1 MNQHTPLRAGGSLLE
16 RAAELYG
23 FTPVPQPPQMPA
35 PEPKPEPEV
44 AAAAPAP
51 KPKLEVGAPAPAPTA
66 EVPSPQPEAPA
77 PQLEALTPRSEAL
90 APHLEAPTPQPDP
103 PRLRP
108 ARALPRPVGTA
119 AVDRDA
125 LREAG
130 FIEPD
135 APSGGVAEEFR
146 IVKRQLLDGA
156 GASAKGR
163 TILVCSAQPDE
174 GKTFC
179 AVNLALSLAAERDRE
194 VLLIDADFPKPEILS
209 ILGLEGGLGLVD
221 ALSDP
226 ALDPESLVIRTDVPG
241 LSVLPAGR
249 HVSNVTEL
257 LASERTREVFDRLGD
272 ANPRR
277 ILLFD
282 APPAL
287 LASPASVLAAHA
299 GQLLLVVR
307 ADQTTESDLRET
319 VALLSACTEIRLLLN
334 GAGFAATGRRFG
346 SYYGYG
352 Q

>member
-1 MNQHTPLRAGGSLLE
+1 MNQHTPLRTGGSLLE
-16 RAAELYG
+16 RAADLYG
-23 FTPVPQPPQMPA
+23 FAPVQAPALAPA
-35 PEPKPEPEV
+35 PDPIAEPVRAPLPEPEV
-44 AAAAPAP
+44 AKPAAEAPVPTPAPALAPSPAP
-51 KPKLEVGAPAPAPTA
+51 K
-66 EVPSPQPEAPA
+66 
-77 PQLEALTPRSEAL
+77 
-90 APHLEAPTPQPDP
+90 
-103 PRLRP
+103 LRP
-108 ARALPRPVGTA
+108 ARATHVRTTGS
-119 AVDRDA
+119 AVIDRDA
-125 LREAG
+125 LRESG

-135 APSGGVAEEFR
+135 APGSGLAEEFR
-146 IVKRQLLDGA
+146 IVKRQLLLDLGE
-156 GASAKGR
+156 SARSR
-163 TILVCSAQPDE
+163 TILVCSARPDE

-179 AVNLALSLAAERDRE
+179 AVNLALSLAAERERE

-209 ILGLEGGLGLVD
+209 ILGLEGGAGLVD
-221 ALSDP
+221 ALADP
-226 ALDPESLVIRTDVPG
+226 SVDAESLVIRTDVEG

-249 HVSNVTEL
+249 HVANVTEL
-257 LASERTREVFDRLGD
+257 LASERTRDVLDRLAE

-307 ADQTTESDLRET
+307 ADQTTEADLREAA
-319 VALLSACTEIRLLLN
+319 ALLSACSDIRLLLN

>member
-23 FTPVPQPPQMPA
+23 FGLPAAPAGEAAPTPQPE
-35 PEPKPEPEV
+35 PEVVKAAPEPEV
-44 AAAAPAP
+44 AQWAPAEQP
-51 KPKLEVGAPAPAPTA
+51 IPAEPAPA
-66 EVPSPQPEAPA
+66 APK
-77 PQLEALTPRSEAL
+77 
-90 APHLEAPTPQPDP
+90 
-103 PRLRP
+103 LRP
-108 ARALPRPVGTA
+108 ARVAASPLGTA
-119 AVDRDA
+119 VVDREA

-135 APSGGVAEEFR
+135 APGGGLAEEFR
-146 IVKRQLLDGA
+146 IVKRQLLLDTSGEGGKA
-156 GASAKGR
+156 R
-163 TILVCSAQPDE
+163 TILICSARPDE

-179 AVNLALSLAAERDRE
+179 AINLALSLAAERERE
-194 VLLIDADFPKPEILS
+194 VLLIDADFPKPEVLS
-209 ILGLEGGLGLVD
+209 ILGLEGGAGLVD
-221 ALSDP
+221 ALADHDV
-226 ALDPESLVIRTDVPG
+226 DPESLVIRTDVQG

-249 HVSNVTEL
+249 HVPNVTEL
-257 LASERTREVFDRLGD
+257 LASERTREVLDRLTE

-287 LASPASVLAAHA
+287 LASPASVLASHA

-307 ADQTTESDLRET
+307 ADQTTESDLREAAT
-319 VALLSACTEIRLLLN
+319 LLSACSNIRLLLN

>member
-1 MNQHTPLRAGGSLLE
+1 MNQHTPLRSGGSLLE

-23 FTPVPQPPQMPA
+23 FGLEVPKPAPAPVPAPQ
-35 PEPKPEPEV
+35 PEPEV
-44 AAAAPAP
+44 AKAAPAP
-51 KPKLEVGAPAPAPTA
+51 QPKAEPEAKAPAAPAKWVSAPEPRPEIAKAPPADEPAPA
-66 EVPSPQPEAPA
+66 Q
-77 PQLEALTPRSEAL
+77 
-90 APHLEAPTPQPDP
+90 
-103 PRLRP
+103 RLRP
-108 ARALPRPVGTA
+108 ARPAPLAPGEGA
-119 AVDRDA
+119 KIDRDA

-135 APSGGVAEEFR
+135 APGGALAEEFR
-146 IVKRQLLDGA
+146 IVKRQLLLDA
-156 GASAKGR
+156 GGEGGKAR

-179 AVNLALSLAAERDRE
+179 AINLALSLAAERDRD
-194 VLLIDADFPKPEILS
+194 VLLIDADFPKPEVLS
-209 ILGLEGGLGLVD
+209 ILGLEGGAGLVD
-221 ALSDP
+221 AIADP
-226 ALDPESLVIRTDVPG
+226 DVDPETLVIRTDVEG

-249 HVSNVTEL
+249 HVSNITEL
-257 LASERTREVFDRLGD
+257 LASERTRDVLARLAE

-287 LASPASVLAAHA
+287 LASPASVLATHA

-307 ADQTTESDLRET
+307 ADQTTESDLREAAT
-319 VALLSACTEIRLLLN
+319 LLSACSNIRLLLN

>member
-1 MNQHTPLRAGGSLLE
+1 MNQHTPLRSGGSLLE

-23 FTPVPQPPQMPA
+23 FGLDAPKPAAPVPSPQPEPEVAKAAPAPQPKAEPEAKAPAAPAKWLSA
-35 PEPKPEPEV
+35 PEPKPEIARAAPLEEPV
-44 AAAAPAP
+44 AA
-51 KPKLEVGAPAPAPTA
+51 
-66 EVPSPQPEAPA
+66 Q
-77 PQLEALTPRSEAL
+77 
-90 APHLEAPTPQPDP
+90 
-103 PRLRP
+103 RLRP
-108 ARALPRPVGTA
+108 ARPAPFAPGEGA
-119 AVDRDA
+119 AIDRDA

-135 APSGGVAEEFR
+135 APGGALAEEFR
-146 IVKRQLLDGA
+146 IVKRQLLLDA
-156 GASAKGR
+156 GGEGGKAR

-179 AVNLALSLAAERDRE
+179 AINLALSLAAERDRD
-194 VLLIDADFPKPEILS
+194 VLLIDADFPKPEVLS
-209 ILGLEGGLGLVD
+209 ILGLEGGAGLVD
-221 ALSDP
+221 AIADP
-226 ALDPESLVIRTDVPG
+226 DVDPETLVIRTDVEG

-249 HVSNVTEL
+249 HVSNITEL
-257 LASERTREVFDRLGD
+257 LASERTHEVLARLAG

-287 LASPASVLAAHA
+287 LASPASVLATHA

-307 ADQTTESDLRET
+307 ADQTTESDLREAAT
-319 VALLSACTEIRLLLN
+319 LLSACSNIRLLLN

>member
-1 MNQHTPLRAGGSLLE
+1 MNQHTPLRTGGSLLE

-23 FTPVPQPPQMPA
+23 FS
-35 PEPKPEPEV
+35 PEQ
-44 AAAAPAP
+44 
-51 KPKLEVGAPAPAPTA
+51 APAPAPEPIPAPVAAPVA
-66 EVPSPQPEAPA
+66 EPEVLKVEAEAPA
-77 PQLEALTPRSEAL
+77 P
-90 APHLEAPTPQPDP
+90 APAPKQ
-103 PRLRP
+103 RP
-108 ARALPRPVGTA
+108 ARAAAAARAPGSA
-119 AVDRDA
+119 AVDREA

-135 APSGGVAEEFR
+135 APGGGLAEEFR
-146 IVKRQLLDGA
+146 IVKRQLLLGL
-156 GASAKGR
+156 GGSARAR
-163 TILVCSAQPDE
+163 TILVCSARPDE

-179 AVNLALSLAAERDRE
+179 AINLALSLAAERERE

-209 ILGLEGGLGLVD
+209 ILGLEGGAGLVD
-221 ALSDP
+221 ALADP
-226 ALDPESLVIRTDVPG
+226 SVDPEALVIRTDVEG

-249 HVSNVTEL
+249 HVPNVTEL
-257 LASERTREVFDRLGD
+257 LASERTREVLDRLAE

-277 ILLFD
+277 ILIFD

-287 LASPASVLAAHA
+287 LASPAAVLAGHA

-307 ADQTTESDLRET
+307 ADQTTEADLREAAT
-319 VALLSACTEIRLLLN
+319 LLSACSDIRLLLN

>member
-23 FTPVPQPPQMPA
+23 FGIPAATPA
-35 PEPKPEPEV
+35 PAPVAAPKPEPEV
-44 AAAAPAP
+44 LELQTEADAAPAQPAAKNPEPAPAAKIRPAFVAAAPYIG
-51 KPKLEVGAPAPAPTA
+51 GAAI
-66 EVPSPQPEAPA
+66 
-77 PQLEALTPRSEAL
+77 
-90 APHLEAPTPQPDP
+90 
-103 PRLRP
+103 
-108 ARALPRPVGTA
+108 
-119 AVDRDA
+119 DREA

-135 APSGGVAEEFR
+135 APGGGLAEEFR
-146 IVKRQLLDGA
+146 IVKRQLLLGMA
-156 GASAKGR
+156 GDDAKSR
-163 TILVCSAQPDE
+163 TILVCSARPDE

-179 AVNLALSLAAERDRE
+179 AVNLALSLAAERERE
-194 VLLIDADFPKPEILS
+194 VLLIDADFPKPEVLS
-209 ILGLEGGLGLVD
+209 LLGLEGGAGLVD
-221 ALSDP
+221 ALADP
-226 ALDPESLVIRTDVPG
+226 SVDPESLVIRTDVTG

-249 HVSNVTEL
+249 HAPNVTEL
-257 LASERTREVFDRLGD
+257 IASERTHEVLARLAE
-272 ANPRR
+272 ANSRR

-287 LASPASVLAAHA
+287 LASPASVLASHA

-319 VALLSACTEIRLLLN
+319 VALLSACSDIRLLLN
-334 GAGFAATGRRFG
+334 GAGFAATGQRFG

>member
-23 FTPVPQPPQMPA
+23 FAPVQAPDVQAPPVQAPA
-35 PEPKPEPEV
+35 PEPAFIPASVASPVPEPEV
-44 AAAAPAP
+44 LKVEAEAPAP
-51 KPKLEVGAPAPAPTA
+51 K
-66 EVPSPQPEAPA
+66 
-77 PQLEALTPRSEAL
+77 
-90 APHLEAPTPQPDP
+90 
-103 PRLRP
+103 LRP
-108 ARALPRPVGTA
+108 ARAAAAARAPGSA
-119 AVDRDA
+119 AVHRDA

-135 APSGGVAEEFR
+135 APGGGLAEEFR
-146 IVKRQLLDGA
+146 IVKRQLLLGL
-156 GASAKGR
+156 GGSAKAR
-163 TILVCSAQPDE
+163 TILVCSARPDE

-179 AVNLALSLAAERDRE
+179 AINLALSLAAERERE
-194 VLLIDADFPKPEILS
+194 VLLVDADFPKPEILS
-209 ILGLEGGLGLVD
+209 ILGLEGGAGLVD
-221 ALSDP
+221 ALADSSV
-226 ALDPESLVIRTDVPG
+226 DPEALVIRTDVEG

-249 HVSNVTEL
+249 HVPNVTEL
-257 LASERTREVFDRLGD
+257 LASERTREVLDRLAE

-277 ILLFD
+277 ILIFD

-287 LASPASVLAAHA
+287 LASPASVLAGHA

-307 ADQTTESDLRET
+307 ADQTTEADLREAAT
-319 VALLSACTEIRLLLN
+319 LLSACSDIRLLLN

>member
-1 MNQHTPLRAGGSLLE
+1 MNQHTPLRTGGSLLE

-23 FTPVPQPPQMPA
+23 FAPVQAPA
-35 PEPKPEPEV
+35 PLSAPAPVADPIPAPTREPEV
-44 AAAAPAP
+44 NNPPQA
-51 KPKLEVGAPAPAPTA
+51 EAPAPAPK
-66 EVPSPQPEAPA
+66 
-77 PQLEALTPRSEAL
+77 
-90 APHLEAPTPQPDP
+90 
-103 PRLRP
+103 LRP
-108 ARALPRPVGTA
+108 ARTAAAARAPGSA
-119 AVDRDA
+119 AVDRQA

-135 APSGGVAEEFR
+135 APGGGLAEEFR
-146 IVKRQLLDGA
+146 IVKRQLLLNLG
-156 GASAKGR
+156 GSAKDR
-163 TILVCSAQPDE
+163 TILVCSARPDE

-179 AVNLALSLAAERDRE
+179 AINLALSLAAERERE

-209 ILGLEGGLGLVD
+209 ILGLEGGAGLVD
-221 ALSDP
+221 ALADP
-226 ALDPESLVIRTDVPG
+226 AVDAESLVIRTDVEG

-249 HVSNVTEL
+249 HVANITEL
-257 LASERTREVFDRLGD
+257 LASERTSEVLDRLAS

-277 ILLFD
+277 ILIFD

-287 LASPASVLAAHA
+287 LASPASVLASHA

-319 VALLSACTEIRLLLN
+319 AALLSACSDIRLLLN